1 MALKELSL
9 REKHSYRRKGH
20 LARAWSRLIRKKLA
34 VASIAALII
43 IYTAG
48 IFAPLLSRYPYSEP
62 HFDAIRQAPSLQY
75 WAGTDRAGRD
85 MFTRVQWGIQ
95 NTIILTVVGMLTG
108 GLVIGVTL
116 GLISG
121 YLGRWPDTLI
131 MRTGELF
138 TVIPT
143 FFLVLV
149 IAVTL
154 RSRVREW
161 VIWIEDTSFPVGDII
176 ILLAIS
182 IFVLF
187 AAAKLVRKP
196 ILQPKPNLII
206 ISLSLAIAIGL
217 GITKFTLGSIY
228 VSPDGLISSGVVDY
242 LVISVALVVFGWFS
256 TARLV
261 RGQVLYLKET
271 QHVEAARAIGAST
284 TRILFRHLLPNA
296 ISPLVVTV
304 TMGMGSMVGVEIF
317 LSWVG
322 IGIQPPRPSLGLML
336 WESGHISVLRN
347 EPWMLLAPGIATWL
361 MIFSWTLLGDALN
374 DVLNPRTR

>member
-1 MALKELSL
+1 MAVQELTM
-9 REKHSYRRKGH
+9 REERGYRRRGH

-34 VASIAALII
+34 VVSIVALVFV
-43 IYTAG
+43 YSLG
-48 IFAPLLSRYPYSEP
+48 IFAPVLSRYPYSEP
-62 HFDAIRQAPSLQY
+62 HYDAIRNPPSVKY

-85 MFTRVQWGIQ
+85 IFTRVQWGIQ
-95 NTIILTVVGMLTG
+95 NTVILTVVGMLTG

-116 GLISG
+116 GLVSG
-121 YLGRWPDTLI
+121 YFGRLTDAVI
-131 MRTGELF
+131 MRALELL
-138 TVIPT
+138 TIIPT
-143 FFLVLV
+143 FFLVLI
-149 IAVTL
+149 IAATL
-154 RSRVREW
+154 KPRVREGM
-161 VIWIEDTSFPVGDII
+161 IWLEDNSF
-176 ILLAIS
+176 L
-182 IFVLF
+182 
-187 AAAKLVRKP
+187 
-196 ILQPKPNLII
+196 
-206 ISLSLAIAIGL
+206 
-217 GITKFTLGSIY
+217 
-228 VSPDGLISSGVVDY
+228 DGLITSGIGDY
-242 LVISVALVVFGWFS
+242 LVISIALVIFGLFG

-284 TRILFRHLLPNA
+284 PRILFRHLLPNA
-296 ISPLVVTV
+296 MSPLIVTV

-347 EPWMLLAPGIATWL
+347 EPWILVAPGLATWL